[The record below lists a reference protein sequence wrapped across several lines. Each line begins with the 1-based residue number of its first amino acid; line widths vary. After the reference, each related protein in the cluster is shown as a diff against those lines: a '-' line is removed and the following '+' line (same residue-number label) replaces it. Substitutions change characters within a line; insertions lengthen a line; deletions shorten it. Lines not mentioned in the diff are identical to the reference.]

1 MEIEMSN
8 SARLLSLNS
17 CSGNFQLKTFLS
29 STETVMVDE
38 REEDKDELRKWS
50 SFQCVTKLKN
60 YSNSTQVGEMQKC
73 HLPRWPVW
81 PVKGRSDE
89 DALTLEFL
97 ASYSAAVMVDLLH
110 SLSIE
115 ENSKLP
121 KTQQSAKNIVKPTPR
136 VGDMITMRANVQN
149 MVMSCQSWNREANTK
164 LTNEYG
170 CYNVVRHRE
179 PKLFESISVWRGHCV
194 ECYGHDKGAEGR
206 RK

>member
-1 MEIEMSN
+1 VSLMEIEMSN

-81 PVKGRSDE
+81 PV
-89 DALTLEFL
+89 FL

-121 KTQQSAKNIVKPTPR
+121 KTHQSAKNIVKPTPR

-170 CYNVVRHRE
+170 CYNIVRHRE
-179 PKLFESISVWRGHCV
+179 PKLFESISVWRGYCV
-194 ECYGHDKGAEGR
+194 EFYGHDKGAEGR